1 MNLRAEA
8 AAELERRLG
17 YSFDDRS
24 LLERALTHSSVGH
37 GAKTVED
44 YERLEFL
51 GDRVLGLIVA
61 RDLLHRFPEASEGE
75 LSSRLHALVCR
86 DACAVVAERLG
97 VPEALRL
104 APGETKSGGRY
115 KKTILGDACEA
126 LIGAV
131 FLDAGFE
138 RAHAVFSPLWAEEVE
153 RLAPLSELNPK
164 SRLQEWAAGG
174 GRAPPAYAVVG
185 RDGPDHAP
193 RFTVEVALK
202 GFEPARGEGGSRQE
216 AEKAAARS
224 LLEREGLL

>member
-8 AAELERRLG
+8 VASLERRLG
-17 YSFDDRS
+17 HSFQDRS

-37 GAKTVED
+37 GAKAVED

-61 RDLLHRFPEASEGE
+61 RDLFQRFPHSPEGE
-75 LSSRLHALVCR
+75 LSSRLHALVSR
-86 DACAVVAERLG
+86 DVCASVAERLG

-104 APGETKSGGRY
+104 AAGETKAGGRY

-131 FLDAGFE
+131 YLDAGFE
-138 RAHAVFSPLWAEEVE
+138 RAHELFGPLWGEEME
-153 RLAPLSELNPK
+153 RLAPLAALNPK
-164 SRLQEWAAGG
+164 SRLQEWAASAR
-174 GRAPPAYAVVG
+174 RAPPAYAVVS
-185 RDGPDHAP
+185 REGPDHAP
-193 RFTVEVALK
+193 RFVVEARLE
-202 GFEPARGEGGSRQE
+202 GFEPAQGEGGSRQD
-216 AEKAAARS
+216 AEKAAAKS

>member
-8 AAELERRLG
+8 VANLERRLG
-17 YSFDDRS
+17 HSFSDRS

-37 GAKTVED
+37 GARAVED
-44 YERLEFL
+44 NERLEFL

-61 RDLLHRFPEASEGE
+61 NDLFRRFPEAPEGE
-75 LSSRLHALVCR
+75 LSSRLHALVSR
-86 DACAVVAERLG
+86 DVCALVAERLG

-138 RAHAVFSPLWAEEVE
+138 AAHAIFGPLWAEEIE
-153 RLAPLSELNPK
+153 RLAPLTVLNPK
-164 SRLQEWAAGG
+164 SRLQEWAAGA
-174 GRAPPAYAVVG
+174 GRTPPIYAVVG
-185 RDGPDHAP
+185 REGPDHAP
-193 RFTVEVALK
+193 RFTVRVALA
-202 GFEPARGEGGSRQE
+202 GFEPAQGEGGSRQD
-216 AEKAAARS
+216 AEKATARA

>member
-1 MNLRAEA
+1 MSLRVEA
-8 AAELERRLG
+8 ADELERRLG
-17 YSFDDRS
+17 HVFHDRS
-24 LLERALTHSSVGH
+24 LLERALTHASVGH

-61 RDLLHRFPEASEGE
+61 RDLLHRFAEASEGE
-75 LSSRLHALVCR
+75 LSSRLHALVSR
-86 DACAVVAERLG
+86 DVCALVAERLG
-97 VPEALRL
+97 VPDALRL

-131 FLDAGFE
+131 FLDAGFDQ
-138 RAHAVFSPLWAEEVE
+138 AHAVFSPLWAEEME
-153 RLAPLSELNPK
+153 RLAPLTALNPK
-164 SRLQEWAAGG
+164 SRLQEWAAGA
-174 GRAPPAYAVVG
+174 GRAPPAYVVVG

-193 RFTVEVALK
+193 RFTVEVLLK
-202 GFEPARGEGGSRQE
+202 GYDPVRAEGGSRQE
-216 AEKAAARS
+216 AEKAAAMR